1 MRNRIL
7 LYLAIISTFI
17 FFESAVQSV
26 PTRNAAFSNPFVQ
39 QQTRAPTIRSST
51 NLVLVP
57 ISVRDASG
65 RPVTNLR
72 IEDFKVLENG
82 QAATLQHLGKPE
94 LTKLEIVLVFD
105 ITSSTWYYFD
115 IVKESAIGF
124 VKSIFRPG
132 DAVSIIGISSP
143 PEILLERTESLSR
156 VLDGLNQLRRG
167 AATAF
172 FDAVVAATRLFPA
185 QTDPETRHVIVVLS
199 DGEDNFSIWRLEDAL
214 ERIHR
219 TDAVFYSIN
228 PGASPD
234 RLNRVSR
241 RGQQWMETLANQTG
255 GEAFLA
261 ESFEDLDSI
270 YARIAEELQ
279 VQYLLSYYS
288 PDSETDDGF
297 RSIAVTLPE
306 HPELKVRARS
316 GYYPDNVSR

>member
-1 MRNRIL
+1 MRNRIVF
-7 LYLAIISTFI
+7 YLSIISAFI
-17 FFESAVQSV
+17 LLAGVVQSGPTQSTAFSDPFLQQ
-26 PTRNAAFSNPFVQ
+26 PTRTS
-39 QQTRAPTIRSST
+39 TIRSST

-57 ISVRDASG
+57 VSVRDASG

-72 IEDFKVLENG
+72 IDDFRVLESG
-82 QAATLQHLGKPE
+82 QVATLQHLGKPE

-143 PEILLERTESLSR
+143 PEILLERTQSFSR

-214 ERIHR
+214 ERIHKI
-219 TDAVFYSIN
+219 DAVFYSIN

-234 RLNRVSR
+234 RLNKVSR
-241 RGQQWMETLANQTG
+241 RGQQWMDTLADQTG
-255 GEAFLA
+255 GTAFLA
-261 ESFEDLDSI
+261 DSFEDLDSI
-270 YARIAEELQ
+270 YDRIAEELQ

-297 RSIAVTLPE
+297 RTIAVTLPE
-306 HPELKVRARS
+306 HPELKVRARR
-316 GYYPDNVSR
+316 GYYINDLSR

>member
-1 MRNRIL
+1 MRNRIP
-7 LYLAIISTFI
+7 LYLSIISTFI
-17 FFESAVQSV
+17 FFEGAVQSG
-26 PTRNAAFSNPFVQ
+26 PTQSAAFSDPFAQ
-39 QQTRAPTIRSST
+39 QPTRTSTIRSST

-57 ISVRDASG
+57 VSVRDASG

-72 IEDFKVLENG
+72 IEDFRVLENG
-82 QAATLQHLGKPE
+82 KAATLQHLGKPE

-115 IVKESAIGF
+115 IVKESATGF

-143 PEILLERTESLSR
+143 PEILLERTESFSG

-185 QTDPETRHVIVVLS
+185 HTDPETRHVMVVLS

-214 ERIHR
+214 ERIHK

-228 PGASPD
+228 PGASLD
-234 RLNRVSR
+234 RLNKVSR
-241 RGQQWMETLANQTG
+241 RGQQWMDTLADQTG
-255 GEAFLA
+255 GTAFLA
-261 ESFEDLDSI
+261 DSFEDLDSI
-270 YARIAEELQ
+270 YDRIAEELQ

-297 RSIAVTLPE
+297 RTITVTLPE
-306 HPELKVRARS
+306 HPELKVRARR
-316 GYYPDNVSR
+316 GYYTDDVSR

>member
-65 RPVTNLR
+65 RPDASLTD
-72 IEDFKVLENG
+72 I
-82 QAATLQHLGKPE
+82 ATLQHLGKPE